1 MHISD
6 LVPGAEVLS
15 MIYCVPPRMVN
26 NSTNSNL
33 VPTASLLLKQLCLAK
48 YICHIMDL
56 ISFDS
61 QQLSP
66 SCPPS
71 LKHTYL
77 PLGFSSFLTTPSKYP
92 QQLSLNLKAWL
103 VSRLCLKLL
112 FFFSILY
119 PLEISART
127 NGFMYHLWLIIL
139 KFKVSIPEL
148 LKMIC
153 STFIQLDVSQAPKI

>member
-33 VPTASLLLKQLCLAK
+33 VPTASLSLKQLCLAK

-61 QQLSP
+61 
-66 SCPPS
+66 
-71 LKHTYL
+71 
-77 PLGFSSFLTTPSKYP
+77 
-92 QQLSLNLKAWL
+92 
-103 VSRLCLKLL
+103 
-112 FFFSILY
+112 
-119 PLEISART
+119 
-127 NGFMYHLWLIIL
+127 
-139 KFKVSIPEL
+139 
-148 LKMIC
+148 
-153 STFIQLDVSQAPKI
+153 